1 MAHSQRRTFVNLS
14 VFAGSAAMFA
24 AAWLGVVG
32 ADRAGTSVA
41 TAFIAIP
48 ATSAVATTPA
58 VAFSDATRSAPAV
71 TQTAQVAPAPR
82 QVVVVRQSRAS

>member
-32 ADRAGTSVA
+32 ADRTGTSFATEFVA
-41 TAFIAIP
+41 VP
-48 ATSAVATTPA
+48 ARSAVATTP
-58 VAFSDATRSAPAV
+58 VVVSSDPTRSAPAV
-71 TQTAQVAPAPR
+71 AQTTQVAPVTR